1 LGRSNPLRPI
11 SFDKVILRPSPTS
24 VQYSKSL
31 RLACS
36 NFSGASD
43 GAQKAESTSMMA
55 GALALFLYSSCV
67 SRIMMHRTQKA
78 LWVAVAMLPVW
89 FTAAFGLL

>member
-1 LGRSNPLRPI
+1 
-11 SFDKVILRPSPTS
+11 
-24 VQYSKSL
+24 
-31 RLACS
+31 
-36 NFSGASD
+36 
-43 GAQKAESTSMMA
+43 MMA